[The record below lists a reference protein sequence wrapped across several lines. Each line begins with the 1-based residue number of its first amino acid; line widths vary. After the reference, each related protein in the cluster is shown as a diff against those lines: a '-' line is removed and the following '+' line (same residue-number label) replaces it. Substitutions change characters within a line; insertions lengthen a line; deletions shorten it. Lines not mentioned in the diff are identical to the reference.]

1 MTITVECG
9 NCGKAYEMADD
20 KAGRKFRCRE
30 CETVI
35 HVPESPGEPI
45 DHDSVQQQPLLRRT
59 RTDVK
64 AERRAHQEKQDLLEI
79 AKWQKCMIWMILVS
93 IGVMYFAAEHIL
105 PAAVGGGIVQFYFVY
120 KLTSA
125 PRLPLVLVFGVF
137 IPYLGLIPLLVIN
150 QKATRRLQENGFQ
163 VGLMGVRTGSNEK

>member
-1 MTITVECG
+1 
-9 NCGKAYEMADD
+9 
-20 KAGRKFRCRE
+20 
-30 CETVI
+30 
-35 HVPESPGEPI
+35 
-45 DHDSVQQQPLLRRT
+45 
-59 RTDVK
+59 
-64 AERRAHQEKQDLLEI
+64 
-79 AKWQKCMIWMILVS
+79 MIWMILVS